1 MKLPAKEPNIRWLLR
16 SKSQLPILLLVHA
29 HVMFF
34 RHKVKTCWV
43 EAIAARVEAIAAR
56 VEAIAIRVE
65 DGGGH
70 KFLRSRLVMHVTE

>member
-34 RHKVKTCWV
+34 RHKVKTC
-43 EAIAARVEAIAAR
+43 RVEAIAAR